1 MGKKLDKLTHIAM
14 DLIVHFI
21 LIVLLIITLLVF
33 LVGVYGIIKIILFV
47 PITGKFREAFGV
59 IVDTVFDVI
68 LLLEAY
74 RSVFECLKHER
85 IPLRYVIDMTLM
97 MMLRETFLKYYKGVI
112 RPIEM
117 VAVTVLVGVLIAAR
131 VFVLKYSPDYFDLK
145 LDEMR
150 KAVKGGSK
158 G

>member
-1 MGKKLDKLTHIAM
+1 MGKRLDRITHIAM

-21 LIVLLIITLLVF
+21 LITLLIITLMVF
-33 LVGVYGIIKIILFV
+33 LVGVYGIVKIVLFV
-47 PITGKFREAFGV
+47 PITGKFREAFGI

-112 RPIEM
+112 RPVEL
-117 VAVTVLVGVLIAAR
+117 VSVTVLVGVLIAAR

-150 KAVKGGSK
+150 RAVEGKSGE
-158 G
+158 